1 MAKLVNARARDPTIN
16 GMGRCSLPSF
26 LYIKIIKSVQ
36 KKKTSIISSSNVLGI
51 AALHSMWN
59 TAVQLQI
66 SLLMH
71 LLQRGIHFGFRHNL
85 MLPKLAS
92 SVANLLPQLP
102 NMSFI
107 CFSFVIEWGCN
118 VGSHVCH
125 TPTLTLSSC
134 SYTLGVNSHS

>member
-1 MAKLVNARARDPTIN
+1 MKGPEIPPSNRI
-16 GMGRCSLPSF
+16 RCSLPSF
-26 LYIKIIKSVQ
+26 PYIKIIKSVQ
-36 KKKTSIISSSNVLGI
+36 KKKPSIISSSNVLGI
-51 AALHSMWN
+51 AALHSMGN

-107 CFSFVIEWGCN
+107 SFSFVIEWGCN

-125 TPTLTLSSC
+125 TFTLTLNSC
-134 SYTLGVNSHS
+134 SYTLGVNSRS